1 MTTTA
6 TVTMVTTLILYG
18 TITAFLIRKIM
29 RSGN

>member
-6 TVTMVTTLILYG
+6 TVTMITTIIIYG

-29 RSGN
+29 QSGN